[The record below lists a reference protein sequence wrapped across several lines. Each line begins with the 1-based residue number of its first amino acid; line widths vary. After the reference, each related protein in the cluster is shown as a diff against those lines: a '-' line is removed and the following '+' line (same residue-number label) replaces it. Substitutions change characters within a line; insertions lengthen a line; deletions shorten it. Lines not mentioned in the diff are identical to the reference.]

1 MNLTARFGRTLRL
14 PQLSLVESALEMT
27 GVTVRYDDFCALD
40 SVDLTLHA
48 GEIVAVVG
56 PNGAGK
62 STMLGVLAG
71 DITPNEGEIKIDG
84 APIGSWSHR
93 ELAWRRA
100 VLLQRV
106 NLSFPFTV
114 TEVVRMGRGPWAA
127 TDAEDDDDMV
137 VADAMVA
144 TDVLHLA
151 DRVYTTLSGG
161 EQARVAFARV
171 LAQQTQ
177 VLLLDEPTAAL
188 DVRHQ
193 EQVLVT
199 ARARADQAG
208 AAVAIVMHDLAAAA
222 AYADRVVVLA
232 EGRVRASGK
241 PEAVFTPELLTD
253 VWEYPIDVVPHPQTG
268 DLIVVPHRW
277 KES

>member
-1 MNLTARFGRTLRL
+1 MTRTARFGRAVGL
-14 PQLSLVESALEMT
+14 PPVSLADAALEMT
-27 GVTVRYDDFCALD
+27 GVTVRYGDFCAPD
-40 SVDLTLHA
+40 AVDLTLKA

-62 STMLGVLAG
+62 STMLGVLSG
-71 DITPNEGEIKIDG
+71 DITPQHGLVDIDG
-84 APIGSWSHR
+84 APIGSWTHR
-93 ELAWRRA
+93 ELALRRA
-100 VLLQRV
+100 VLLQRIE
-106 NLSFPFTV
+106 LSFPFTV

-127 TDAEDDDDMV
+127 TDAEDDDDIV

-151 DRVYTTLSGG
+151 DRFYTTLSGG

-199 ARARADQAG
+199 ARSRADHAG
-208 AAVAIVMHDLAAAA
+208 VAVAVVMHDLAAAA

-232 EGRVRASGK
+232 EGRVRASGT
-241 PEAVFTPELLTD
+241 PEDVFTPELLTE

-277 KES
+277 QDS

>member
-1 MNLTARFGRTLRL
+1 MTLTARFGRTVRL
-14 PQLSLVESALEMT
+14 PQISLTDASLEMR
-27 GVTVRYDDFCALD
+27 GVTVTYGDFRALD
-40 SVDLTLHA
+40 DVDLTLHV

-62 STMLGVLAG
+62 STMLGVLSG
-71 DITPNEGEIKIDG
+71 DITPDAGRVEIDR
-84 APIGSWSHR
+84 APIGSWTHR
-93 ELAWRRA
+93 ELALRRA

-106 NLSFPFTV
+106 DLSFPFTV
-114 TEVVRMGRGPWAA
+114 VDVVRMGRGPWAG
-127 TDAEDDDDMV
+127 TDAEDDDDVV

-161 EQARVAFARV
+161 EQARVALARV
-171 LAQQTQ
+171 LSQQTQ

-199 ARARADQAG
+199 ARSRADHAG
-208 AAVAIVMHDLAAAA
+208 AAVAVVMHDLAAAA
-222 AYADRVVVLA
+222 AYADRVVVLSG
-232 EGRVRASGK
+232 GRVRAVG
-241 PEAVFTPELLTD
+241 PPQDVFTPELLTE
-253 VWEYPIDVVPHPQTG
+253 VWEYPVDVVPHPQTG

-277 KES
+277 KDS